1 MCFCLA
7 FCVVTKVK
15 LPLTIKKFNAII
27 NDDYVAVC
35 AVVGC
40 AALSSRKE
48 RIRIMREMD
57 LRIFWGI
64 LLRNMKIIVVVAI
77 LMALAVGG
85 ATEVLSEDT
94 YSSKCTMYVMNITKD
109 AAGDTTG
116 ISSAGLDAS
125 QRMVGEY
132 IQLLKSDLVLSDVQV
147 RLLEKNYKMSI
158 SGIRSS
164 LSMTAVEETAL
175 LRITA
180 TTGNP
185 DLSKDI
191 CDALQECAP
200 DHVREVML
208 GIGYVTPVD
217 VAGRGTLRAP
227 QTARNAVLGIIL
239 GFIISYAFAVL
250 MYLMDNTVK
259 DEKDLKARF
268 EVNVLGVVPNFESME
283 SHKTSGKK
291 KSKKDK
297 AAKNAKKGEN

>member
-1 MCFCLA
+1 
-7 FCVVTKVK
+7 
-15 LPLTIKKFNAII
+15 
-27 NDDYVAVC
+27 
-35 AVVGC
+35 
-40 AALSSRKE
+40 
-48 RIRIMREMD
+48 MREMD

-64 LLRNMKIIVVVAI
+64 LLRNMKLIMVVAI

-85 ATEVLSEDT
+85 ATEILTEDT

-132 IQLLKSDLVLSDVQV
+132 IQLLKSDLVLSDVQA
-147 RLLEKNYKMSI
+147 RLLEKSHKLSV
-158 SGIRSS
+158 SRIRSA

-200 DHVREVML
+200 DHVRQVML
-208 GIGYVTPVD
+208 GIGHVTPVD
-217 VAGRGTLRAP
+217 VANRGTLKAP

-268 EVNVLGVVPNFESME
+268 DVNVLGVVPNFESME
-283 SHKTSGKK
+283 HTKKSSKK
-291 KSKKDK
+291 KS
-297 AAKNAKKGEN
+297 AQNAKGTKVEKKGEN

>member
-1 MCFCLA
+1 
-7 FCVVTKVK
+7 
-15 LPLTIKKFNAII
+15 
-27 NDDYVAVC
+27 
-35 AVVGC
+35 
-40 AALSSRKE
+40 
-48 RIRIMREMD
+48 MREMD
-57 LRIFWGI
+57 LRVFWGI
-64 LLRNMKIIVVVAI
+64 LLRNMRIIIVVAI
-77 LMALAVGG
+77 VMALLVGG
-85 ATEVLSEDT
+85 ATEILTEDT

-132 IQLLKSDLVLSDVQV
+132 IQILKSDLVLSDVQAH
-147 RLLEKNYKMSI
+147 LLEKNRKMSV
-158 SGIRSS
+158 SNIRSS
-164 LSMTAVEETAL
+164 LSMSAVEETAL

-208 GIGYVTPVD
+208 GIGHVTPVD
-217 VAGRGTLRAP
+217 VASRGSLKAP
-227 QTARNAVLGIIL
+227 QTTRNAVLGLIL
-239 GFIISYAFAVL
+239 GFIISYAFSVL

-268 EVNVLGVVPNFESME
+268 EVNVLGVVPNFESVE
-283 SHKTSGKK
+283 SPKKNSKK
-291 KSKKDK
+291 KTTQKDK
-297 AAKNAKKGEN
+297 SAKTEKKGEN